1 LESEQGSLLIHFWD
15 YNRDYIHVADLAKGH
30 LAALKKLEEN
40 PGCVEY
46 NLGTG
51 VGSTVL
57 EMISAFNKAVGREL
71 PYKIVQRRSGDV
83 PNLTA
88 DPTLANKEL
97 NWKAEFSLED
107 ACISLWNWQSNNP
120 NGLEGFDAEAPAETV
135 INYL

>member
-1 LESEQGSLLIHFWD
+1 MVC
-15 YNRDYIHVADLAKGH
+15 RDYIHVVDLAKGH

-57 EMISAFNKAVGREL
+57 EMINAFIKAVGREL
-71 PYKIVQRRSGDV
+71 PYKIVARRPGDV

-97 NWKAEFSLED
+97 GWKAELTLED

-120 NGLEGFDAEAPAETV
+120 NGLEGFPSEAPKETV
-135 INYL
+135 LNYL

>member
-1 LESEQGSLLIHFWD
+1 MS
-15 YNRDYIHVADLAKGH
+15 KGH

-57 EMISAFNKAVGREL
+57 EMITAFNQAVGREL
-71 PYKIVQRRSGDV
+71 PYKIVARRAGDV

-88 DPTLANKEL
+88 DPSLANKEL
-97 NWKAEFSLED
+97 NWKAELSLED
-107 ACISLWNWQSNNP
+107 ACTSLWNWQSNNP
-120 NGLEGFDAEAPAETV
+120 HGLEGFSADAPKETI